1 MITGNRRKKKN
12 KTILM
17 HPKNSIYELG
27 YGQIPKIV
35 MCDRELSVTAKAIYA
50 YLCSYAGGGNQAF
63 PGTIRMQQDLCLSK
77 DTFFKHLKL
86 LEESG
91 YITKIQTVSEGNKFA
106 NNIYEFNYT
115 VPKKRVVNKLINF
128 Q

>member
-1 MITGNRRKKKN
+1 
-12 KTILM
+12 
-17 HPKNSIYELG
+17 
-27 YGQIPKIV
+27 
-35 MCDRELSVTAKAIYA
+35 
-50 YLCSYAGGGNQAF
+50 
-63 PGTIRMQQDLCLSK
+63 MQQDLCLSK

-91 YITKIQTVSEGNKFA
+91 YITKIQTISVGNKFA

-115 VPKKRVVNKLINF
+115 VPKKRAVNKLINF